1 MGEKE
6 HLSLVVCGHV
16 DAGKLS
22 KPIDYLDVVQRKG
35 RPVSSLKRRGQID

>member
-16 DAGKLS
+16 DAGKFFE
-22 KPIDYLDVVQRKG
+22 
-35 RPVSSLKRRGQID
+35 SSGEEEITKTKLFAR